1 MSVTTRA
8 PQPIGPQLVPIDLH
22 IAYPILESCQYLRC
36 SRSSFYQMLADKQFE
51 VVRRNGRV
59 YLPGSEIARL
69 NQLPE
74 PGEPAPPLSGRGRGR
89 KISTIIPTPTQVVRK
104 HK

>member
-1 MSVTTRA
+1 MIVTRT

-22 IAYPILESCQYLRC
+22 QAYAILEACQYLRC
-36 SRSSFYQMLADKQFE
+36 SRSSFYQMLGAKQFE

-59 YLPGSEIARL
+59 YVPGSEIARL
-69 NQLPE
+69 NQIPQ
-74 PGEPAPPLSGRGRGR
+74 PGEPAAPLSGRGRGR
-89 KISTIIPTPTQVVRK
+89 KISTIPTPTQVVRK

>member
-1 MSVTTRA
+1 MIVTTRA
-8 PQPIGPQLVPIDLH
+8 PQPIGPQLVPIDLNQ
-22 IAYPILESCQYLRC
+22 AYAVMEACQYLRC
-36 SRSSFYQMLADKQFE
+36 SRSSFYQMLGAKQFE

-59 YLPGSEIARL
+59 YVPGSEIARL

-74 PGEPAPPLSGRGRGR
+74 PGEPAAPLSGRGRGR
-89 KISTIIPTPTQVVRK
+89 KITAMPTKLVRK